1 MLSRVYDIKW
11 YSDPQPLVLSL
22 VLFLVLFLDSLEEV
36 DYYNLISCKEFWFGT
51 KKAA

>member
-11 YSDPQPLVLSL
+11 YTGPQP
-22 VLFLVLFLDSLEEV
+22 LVLFLDSLEEV
-36 DYYNLISCKEFWFGT
+36 DYYNSISCKEFWFGT

>member
-11 YSDPQPLVLSL
+11 YTDPQPL

>member
-22 VLFLVLFLDSLEEV
+22 VLFLDSFEEV

-51 KKAA
+51 KRPHSS